1 MLVSVGAMRRLNTVK
16 KVTRSVFP
24 LSTTF
29 VIAFILVF
37 STLTIV
43 AKASG
48 PTVVKINPASQ
59 TVNAG
64 DTVIV
69 SVDCAPERPVK
80 GFELKL
86 SYDPSIL
93 QASSV
98 SEGTFFGGY
107 NTFFN
112 PGTINNQAGTIIN
125 VYDLIV
131 GPGNVTT
138 NGTLITVAFTAG
150 SISGTSALTLY
161 GVQLTNETQYITV
174 SVSSGSVTVVG
185 GSAPPEGPPPSGPPS
200 SPPSENEPPFPPLKP
215 VGPTL
220 VEVGTTYVYN
230 SSAFDPEGGRVRL
243 RFDWG
248 DGSLSNWSGLV
259 SSNTSVSFS
268 HTWSQV
274 SSYTVRAIAQD
285 EIGLNSSWSDPLTVT
300 VAQVPSDNT
309 TPIVSFVIP
318 SNVTSNQS
326 ALFNASGCI
335 DPDGVIISYLWDFG
349 DGSQGTGETPTH
361 VYRSPGYYT
370 VTLTVTDNSGLTS
383 SVSQL
388 VIVTEPALGPTT
400 GTAASPPYLTILI
413 LVCIIGAVLGFVV
426 VFREPLRTMLFH
438 RTPHPRRSIVSS
450 GTGSANIEQ
459 ILDSLFLTIEN
470 NALPLNKD
478 TLLDAYCDL
487 IIENVEANAKVCVPD
502 LSITEV
508 EKIVDELFHSKIG
521 ETIDKM

>member
-1 MLVSVGAMRRLNTVK
+1 MKKATRGLV
-16 KVTRSVFP
+16 P
-24 LSTTF
+24 LTTTF
-29 VIAFILVF
+29 GVAFILVV
-37 STLTIV
+37 SSLMIV
-43 AKASG
+43 VTASG

-59 TVNAG
+59 TVSAG
-64 DTVIV
+64 ESVVVT
-69 SVDCAPERPVK
+69 VDCAPGRPVK

-86 SYDPSIL
+86 SFDPSML

-98 SEGTFFGGY
+98 SEGDFFGGY
-107 NTFFN
+107 TTFFN

-138 NGTLITVAFTAG
+138 NGTLVTITFTAG
-150 SISGTSALTLY
+150 SVSGTSALTLY
-161 GVQLTNETQYITV
+161 GVQLTNETEYISV

-200 SPPSENEPPFPPLKP
+200 SPPSENQPPVPPLKP

-220 VEVGTTYVYN
+220 IEVGTEYVYN

-268 HTWSQV
+268 YAWQNV
-274 SSYTVRAIAQD
+274 STHAVRAMAQD
-285 EIGLNSSWSDPLTVT
+285 ENAANSSWSEPLIVIVSQVPFDNNSPTVT
-300 VAQVPSDNT
+300 
-309 TPIVSFVIP
+309 FVVP
-318 SNVTSNQS
+318 SNVTSNHTM
-326 ALFNASGCI
+326 LFNASGCT

-361 VYRSPGYYT
+361 VYHSPGYYT
-370 VTLTVTDNSGLTS
+370 VTLTVTDSSGLTS
-383 SVSQL
+383 SISQL
-388 VIVTEPALGPTT
+388 VIVTEQALGPTT
-400 GTAASPPYLTILI
+400 GAVASPPYLTILI

-438 RTPHPRRSIVSS
+438 RTPHPRKRIILSS

-459 ILDSLFLTIEN
+459 ILDSLFLTIED

-487 IIENVEANAKVCVPD
+487 IIENVETNANVHVPD

-508 EKIVDELFHSKIG
+508 EKIVDELFHSKVG
-521 ETIDKM
+521 EQIDKM